1 MPPRPLS
8 ITVTLVLIL
17 ISALIWLTLGIMIAL
32 GAHPAIPNQP
42 AVRAVLA
49 SGSMAAGGVLIGLLI
64 LLAKRVRVAYIW
76 GLVAMTA
83 SSLAVFFDDVG
94 WTDLVFVILNLVPL
108 CLLVKDRA
116 WFLQTAASRGPRL

>member
-8 ITVTLVLIL
+8 VTVSLVLIL
-17 ISALIWLTLGIMIAL
+17 LTALIWLTLGIMIAL

-49 SGSMAAGGVLIGLLI
+49 SGSLAAAGVLIGLLI
-64 LLAKRVRVAYIW
+64 LLAKRVRVAYFW
-76 GLVAMTA
+76 GLAAMTA

-108 CLLVKDRA
+108 FLLLKGRA
-116 WFLQTAASRGPRL
+116 WYLQTDAWSDSRL